1 MLFSSISKK
10 NKKFII
16 TNHINSMAYSET
28 IKLKMK
34 SQEFYD
40 ITEKVKGIL
49 KESDVDDGICIVF
62 AVGSTAAVVINENEP
77 MLLEDFRRTLEKVS
91 SSKELYQ
98 HIENAYSHIRS
109 MLIGSNQSIPVN
121 DGKLM
126 LGTWQ
131 NIMVVNFDAETR
143 EREFIITVV
152 GD

>member
-1 MLFSSISKK
+1 
-10 NKKFII
+10 
-16 TNHINSMAYSET
+16 MAYSET

-40 ITEKVKGIL
+40 ITEKVKGVL
-49 KESDVDDGICIVF
+49 KESDVDDGICNVF
-62 AVGSTAAVVINENEP
+62 AVGSTASVVINENEP

>member
-1 MLFSSISKK
+1 
-10 NKKFII
+10 
-16 TNHINSMAYSET
+16 MAYSET

-49 KESDVDDGICIVF
+49 KESDVDDGICNVF
-62 AVGSTAAVVINENEP
+62 AVGSTASVVINENEP
-77 MLLEDFRRTLEKVS
+77 MLLEDLRRTLEKVS

-131 NIMVVNFDAETR
+131 NIMVVNFDAEIR

>member
-1 MLFSSISKK
+1 MR

-16 TNHINSMAYSET
+16 TKHINSMAYSET

-49 KESDVDDGICIVF
+49 KESDVDDGICNVF
-62 AVGSTAAVVINENEP
+62 AVGSTASVVINENEP

-131 NIMVVNFDAETR
+131 NIMVVNFDAEIR

>member
-1 MLFSSISKK
+1 
-10 NKKFII
+10 
-16 TNHINSMAYSET
+16 MAYSET

-34 SQEFYD
+34 PQEFYD
-40 ITEKVKGIL
+40 ITEKVKDVL
-49 KESDVDDGICIVF
+49 KESDVDDGICNVF
-62 AVGSTAAVVINENEP
+62 AVGSTSSVVINENEP
-77 MLLEDFRRTLEKVS
+77 MLLEDFRRTLEKIS

-109 MLIGSNQSIPVN
+109 MLIGGNQSIPVN

-143 EREFIITVV
+143 EREVIVTVV

>member
-1 MLFSSISKK
+1 
-10 NKKFII
+10 
-16 TNHINSMAYSET
+16 MAYSET

-49 KESDVDDGICIVF
+49 KESDVDDGICNVF
-62 AVGSTAAVVINENEP
+62 AVGSTASVVINENEP

-131 NIMVVNFDAETR
+131 NIMVVNFDAEIR

>member
-1 MLFSSISKK
+1 
-10 NKKFII
+10 
-16 TNHINSMAYSET
+16 MAYSEK

-40 ITEKVKGIL
+40 ITEKVKDVL
-49 KESDVDDGICIVF
+49 KESDIDDGICNVF
-62 AVGSTAAVVINENEP
+62 AVGSTASVVINENEP

-143 EREFIITVV
+143 EREFIITIV

>member
-1 MLFSSISKK
+1 
-10 NKKFII
+10 
-16 TNHINSMAYSET
+16 MAYSET

-40 ITEKVKGIL
+40 ITEKVKDVL
-49 KESDVDDGICIVF
+49 KKSDVDDGICNVF
-62 AVGSTAAVVINENEP
+62 AVGSTASVVINENEP

-121 DGKLM
+121 DVL
-126 LGTWQ
+126 
-131 NIMVVNFDAETR
+131 
-143 EREFIITVV
+143 
-152 GD
+152 

>member
-1 MLFSSISKK
+1 
-10 NKKFII
+10 
-16 TNHINSMAYSET
+16 MAYSET

-40 ITEKVKGIL
+40 ITEKVKGVL
-49 KESDVDDGICIVF
+49 KESDIDDGICNVF
-62 AVGSTAAVVINENEP
+62 AVGSTASVVINENEP

-109 MLIGSNQSIPVN
+109 MLIGSNQSVPISE
-121 DGKLM
+121 GKLM

-143 EREFIITVV
+143 EREFIITIV